1 MVCNWSNDPDHLKEV
16 VYSMT
21 CQVKQRNNII
31 YCILCLKLF
40 YIFFLVAISIQV
52 YFMQN
57 DTYLP
62 ETIT

>member
-1 MVCNWSNDPDHLKEV
+1 MPSETTKQYNLLHIMLK
-16 VYSMT
+16 
-21 CQVKQRNNII
+21 II
-31 YCILCLKLF
+31 LY
-40 YIFFLVAISIQV
+40 FFLVAISIQV